1 MIPEQEKALRA
12 PFPPELIGQLPK
24 AGKQLD
30 FVGHGPVTDRLLQVD
45 PEWTWEP
52 MGFAPDGSPAFIRE
66 DGHLILWGRLTVGG
80 VTRPGVGV
88 VDAAKED
95 AHKEAVS
102 DFLKNAAMRFGVAL
116 DLWIKEDASRRV
128 EPMADHGT
136 HDAIRSVVANLNDS
150 QQKVFSA
157 WWKQQRFPSIKSG
170 DSLTQPQAEAVLNHL
185 NSLDQPEAVTS

>member
-1 MIPEQEKALRA
+1 MTPEQMAKLRE

-52 MGFAPDGSPAFIRE
+52 MGFTAEGTPAFIRE
-66 DGHLILWGRLTVGG
+66 DGHLILWGRLTVCG

-88 VDAAKED
+88 VDASKED
-95 AHKEAVS
+95 AHKEVVS

-116 DLWIKEDASRRV
+116 DLWIKEDASKRV
-128 EPMADHGT
+128 VAAADAGT
-136 HDAIRSVVANLNDS
+136 HEAIRSILANLTE
-150 QQKVFSA
+150 QQSKDVSL
-157 WWKQQRFPSIKSG
+157 WWKQQRFPSLKNG
-170 DSLTQPQAEAVLNHL
+170 DVLTQAEAEAVLNHL
-185 NSLDQPEAVTS
+185 DSLEEAA